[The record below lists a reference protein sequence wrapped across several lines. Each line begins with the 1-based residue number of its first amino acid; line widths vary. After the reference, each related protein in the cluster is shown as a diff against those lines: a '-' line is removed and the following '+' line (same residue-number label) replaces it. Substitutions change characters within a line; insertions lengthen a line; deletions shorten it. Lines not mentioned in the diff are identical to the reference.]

1 MFRKFEGCERPNWA
15 VHVFPSRTFDG
26 IPVSGREGQI
36 KWFKMDSLPIEE
48 MWEDD
53 QYWSRLALEGRRFEG
68 WFYYSGDFEK
78 LVDCSVE
85 EKPLASVKV

>member
-1 MFRKFEGCERPNWA
+1 M
-15 VHVFPSRTFDG
+15 HVFLSRGFDG

-36 KWFKMDSLPIEE
+36 KWFNVNSLPLEE

-53 QYWSRLALEGRRFEG
+53 RYWSHLALQGRRFEG

-85 EKPLASVKV
+85 EKPLASVKSETRVSRLAMF